1 MSCNADDDD
10 WVAGIRPF
18 LFLFFSLLPL
28 FPCADTTASAGAS
41 ANTGEMLC
49 HRNFDSPVTEPQR
62 PLLQKQAEG
71 GGTKLKL
78 QAPTTRGVPKQA
90 HLSNSSRMARVA
102 DATARLPR
110 HKIAVRVGRQQ
121 PGWARLR
128 TLISFFLS
136 SFFLSFILSLSFS

>member
-49 HRNFDSPVTEPQR
+49 HRNFDSLPRILFLSPAVVEFMSVALVRGLLPPALFTPPP
-62 PLLQKQAEG
+62 PLHCCNLHTWEISFLCSLHELSVPESHKQQG
-71 GGTKLKL
+71 SCN
-78 QAPTTRGVPKQA
+78 APPHLLSVE
-90 HLSNSSRMARVA
+90 HLSVHCSVWSRAQ
-102 DATARLPR
+102 
-110 HKIAVRVGRQQ
+110 K
-121 PGWARLR
+121 
-128 TLISFFLS
+128 FF
-136 SFFLSFILSLSFS
+136 